1 MRCTVRQYTP
11 QTLLYS
17 NPRALECISKASFV
31 LNEEKEIRRKDKSKN
46 CNTRV
51 SGCDASDGEM
61 E

>member
-1 MRCTVRQYTP
+1 
-11 QTLLYS
+11 
-17 NPRALECISKASFV
+17 V